1 MDRLPHTGPIMYLI
15 IGVLWLGLEAA
26 VKFAPQTFPE
36 LEGALCVGDVVFLL
50 LQFGVIVGELVEQNG
65 DGSQLG
71 ICQIH
76 CKMRDDVHEKDLRNF
91 EQFTNYDIQIN
102 DNGKYESYRM
112 KTHFIP
118 LLTLPSGQNNL
129 EIRKL
134 LIESEIG
141 MEETDIQRFIW
152 PERKKGIFILYFS
165 TDCLY
170 MHGVG
175 ILPGDVGLR
184 GFLYSPDLTIIFILI
199 IIYECL

>member
-1 MDRLPHTGPIMYLI
+1 MKHDDIMVKRNTEENLNEI
-15 IGVLWLGLEAA
+15 IGLMEYKEMRQASNYVR
-26 VKFAPQTFPE
+26 
-36 LEGALCVGDVVFLL
+36 
-50 LQFGVIVGELVEQNG
+50 EQNG

-134 LIESEIG
+134 LIESKIG

-152 PERKKGIFILYFS
+152 PKRKKGIFILYFS
-165 TDCLY
+165 TDWLY
-170 MHGVG
+170 MHGVK
-175 ILPGDVGLR
+175 ILPGDVGFSLQSR
-184 GFLYSPDLTIIFILI
+184 FDNYFYLLVL
-199 IIYECL
+199 